1 MQMVGEAKYQ
11 LGKQWP
17 QKNGSKSKNLH
28 KASCYKNKFYNIS
41 TSRRGKAKNN
51 FLPQR
56 QEQVFRL
63 WFQQT
68 ERKTEVPMM

>member
-1 MQMVGEAKYQ
+1 MVGEAKYQ

-17 QKNGSKSKNLH
+17 QKNGSKSKNLN
-28 KASCYKNKFYNIS
+28 KTSCCNNKFYNI
-41 TSRRGKAKNN
+41 SRRGKAKNN
-51 FLPQR
+51 FLPQT